1 VILGHILEARLDTTW
16 ESLITSE
23 LFHKVGMK
31 NCGFGTPPESTNTSI
46 ENPWPHSPSANG
58 PIPVNPKS
66 PYSDNIPSLGP
77 AGTVHCY
84 LNSWAKFVQLHLDG
98 HAGRATC
105 IFQQSSFVTL
115 HTPGSSLSTYT
126 HGAWIAYDNVQQP
139 WAKGLVLT
147 HARSNTLN
155 YAVPWL
161 DIDANKAFLA
171 VTNVGGEGAAD
182 GTNSAVVEMIS
193 GNMLR

>member
-1 VILGHILEARLDTTW
+1 
-16 ESLITSE
+16 
-23 LFHKVGMK
+23 
-31 NCGFGTPPESTNTSI
+31 
-46 ENPWPHSPSANG
+46 
-58 PIPVNPKS
+58 
-66 PYSDNIPSLGP
+66 
-77 AGTVHCY
+77 
-84 LNSWAKFVQLHLDG
+84 
-98 HAGRATC
+98 
-105 IFQQSSFVTL
+105 
-115 HTPGSSLSTYT
+115 
-126 HGAWIAYDNVQQP
+126 
-139 WAKGLVLT
+139 VLT